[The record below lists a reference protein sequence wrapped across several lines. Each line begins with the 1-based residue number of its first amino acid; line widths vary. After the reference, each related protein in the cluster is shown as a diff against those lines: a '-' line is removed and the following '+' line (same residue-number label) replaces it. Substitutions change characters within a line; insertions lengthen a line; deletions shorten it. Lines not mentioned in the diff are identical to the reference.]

1 MPVVS
6 MVTFGSLLL
15 TRMRGREVAERLP
28 RQPRL
33 RLDFQGVDVASP
45 SFLDEML
52 KGAFRGGTVQIV
64 FTNISEPVEESLRLL
79 QSLPREAE
87 GDRPLLELAK

>member
-6 MVTFGSLLL
+6 MVTYGRLLL

-28 RQPRL
+28 RQPSL
-33 RLDFQGVDVASP
+33 RLDFQGVDAASP
-45 SFLDEML
+45 SFLDEL
-52 KGAFRGGTVQIV
+52 IKGAFRGGTVQLV
-64 FTNISEPVEESLRLL
+64 FANVSEPVKESLRLL

>member
-6 MVTFGSLLL
+6 MVTYGQLLL

-28 RQPRL
+28 RQSSL
-33 RLDFQGVDVASP
+33 RLDFQGVDAASP
-45 SFLDEML
+45 SFLDEL
-52 KGAFRGGTVQIV
+52 IKGAFKGGTIQIV
-64 FTNISEPVEESLRLL
+64 FSNVSEPVEESLRLL
-79 QSLPREAE
+79 QSLPWEAE